1 MAHAATVCPA
11 GTCLALSRAR
21 NPARPGGRRVSYSGE
36 VEDMSDSTKMPMQT
50 PQDLF
55 VHELSDIRHAEQ
67 IIIQML
73 EEAQGMVQNQPLKEG
88 LRMHAEQSRQQAQR
102 IEQVFDQMGV
112 QPHPI
117 ECHAAQ
123 GLYQELQEA
132 RQAQPSP
139 QVLEGLVVGG
149 ACKTEHYEIAAYTG
163 LVEKARAM
171 GQTEAAQLLQQNL
184 QEEQQMLQ
192 QVEQIS
198 QRLTQEMAAMGGA
211 QTGSQADASMM

>member
-1 MAHAATVCPA
+1 
-11 GTCLALSRAR
+11 
-21 NPARPGGRRVSYSGE
+21 
-36 VEDMSDSTKMPMQT
+36 MSDSKQMPMQT

-55 VHELSDIRHAEQ
+55 VHELSDIRNAEQ

-73 EEAQGMVQNQPLKEG
+73 EQAQGMVQNSQLNDG
-88 LRMHAEQSRQQAQR
+88 LRMHAEQSRQQVQR
-102 IEQVFDQMGV
+102 IQQIFDQMGV

-132 RQAQPSP
+132 QQSQPSP

-171 GQTEAAQLLQQNL
+171 GQTEAARLLQQNL

-192 QVEQIS
+192 KVEQIS
-198 QRLTQEMAAMGGA
+198 QQLTQQMASMSGRQSG
-211 QTGSQADASMM
+211 QQAAASMM

>member
-1 MAHAATVCPA
+1 
-11 GTCLALSRAR
+11 
-21 NPARPGGRRVSYSGE
+21 
-36 VEDMSDSTKMPMQT
+36 MSDSRHMPMQT

-55 VHELSDIRHAEQ
+55 VHELSDIRNAEQ

-73 EEAQGMVQNQPLKEG
+73 EQAQGMVQNPQLKEG

-102 IEQVFDQMGV
+102 IQQVFDQMGV

-132 RQAQPSP
+132 QQSNPSP

-171 GQTEAAQLLQQNL
+171 GRTEAAQLLQQNL

-192 QVEQIS
+192 RVEQIS
-198 QRLTQEMAAMGGA
+198 QQLTQQM
-211 QTGSQADASMM
+211 ASMSGRQSGQQASASGT

>member
-1 MAHAATVCPA
+1 
-11 GTCLALSRAR
+11 
-21 NPARPGGRRVSYSGE
+21 
-36 VEDMSDSTKMPMQT
+36 MSDSKKMPMQT

-55 VHELSDIRHAEQ
+55 IHELSDIRNAEQ

-73 EEAQGMVQNQPLKEG
+73 EQAQGIVQNAQLKDG
-88 LRMHAEQSRQQAQR
+88 LRMHAEQSRQQVQR
-102 IEQVFDQMGV
+102 IQQVFDQMGV

-132 RQAQPSP
+132 QQSQPSP

-192 QVEQIS
+192 KVEQIS
-198 QRLTQEMAAMGGA
+198 QQLTQQMASMS
-211 QTGSQADASMM
+211 GSQSGQQAGASTM

>member
-1 MAHAATVCPA
+1 MMVH
-11 GTCLALSRAR
+11 
-21 NPARPGGRRVSYSGE
+21 SG
-36 VEDMSDSTKMPMQT
+36 DMELMSNSSKMPMQT

-55 VHELSDIRHAEQ
+55 VHELSDIHNAEQ

-73 EEAQGMVQNQPLKEG
+73 EEAQGLVQNQQLKEG
-88 LRMHAEQSRQQAQR
+88 LRMHAEQSRQQVQR
-102 IEQVFDQMGV
+102 IQQVFTQMGV

-117 ECHAAQ
+117 QCHAAE
-123 GLYQELQEA
+123 GLRQELQEG
-132 RQAQPSP
+132 QQSQPSP

-198 QRLTQEMAAMGGA
+198 QQLTQQMASMGGMR
-211 QTGSQADASMM
+211 TDSQAGASMM

>member
-1 MAHAATVCPA
+1 
-11 GTCLALSRAR
+11 
-21 NPARPGGRRVSYSGE
+21 
-36 VEDMSDSTKMPMQT
+36 MSDSKQMPMQT

-55 VHELSDIRHAEQ
+55 VHELSDIRNAEQ

-73 EEAQGMVQNQPLKEG
+73 EQAQGMVQNSQLKDG

-102 IEQVFDQMGV
+102 IQQVFDQMGV

-132 RQAQPSP
+132 QQSQPSP

-149 ACKTEHYEIAAYTG
+149 ACKSEHYEIAAYTG

-171 GQTEAAQLLQQNL
+171 GQTEAARLLQQNL

-192 QVEQIS
+192 KVEQIS
-198 QRLTQEMAAMGGA
+198 QQLTQQMASMSGRQSG
-211 QTGSQADASMM
+211 QQAAASMM

>member
-1 MAHAATVCPA
+1 M
-11 GTCLALSRAR
+11 
-21 NPARPGGRRVSYSGE
+21 N
-36 VEDMSDSTKMPMQT
+36 DSTQMPMQT

-55 VHELSDIRHAEQ
+55 VHELSDIHNAEQ

-73 EEAQGMVQNQPLKEG
+73 HEAQGLVQNPQLKEG
-88 LRMHAEQSRQQAQR
+88 LRMHADQSRQHAERVQ
-102 IEQVFDQMGV
+102 QVFQQMGV

-123 GLYQELQEA
+123 GLYKELQEA
-132 RQAQPSP
+132 QRAQPSP

-163 LVEKARAM
+163 MVEKARAM
-171 GQTEAAQLLQQNL
+171 GRTEAAELLQQNL

-192 QVEQIS
+192 RVEEIS
-198 QRLTQEMAAMGGA
+198 QQLTQQMASMGG
-211 QTGSQADASMM
+211 SQSGQQPSTSAM

>member
-1 MAHAATVCPA
+1 
-11 GTCLALSRAR
+11 
-21 NPARPGGRRVSYSGE
+21 
-36 VEDMSDSTKMPMQT
+36 MSDSTQMPMQT

-55 VHELSDIRHAEQ
+55 VHELSDIHNAEQ

-73 EEAQGMVQNQPLKEG
+73 EQAQGMVQNQQLKEG

-102 IEQVFDQMGV
+102 IQQVFDQMGV

-132 RQAQPSP
+132 QQAQPSP

-149 ACKTEHYEIAAYTG
+149 AGKTEHYEIAAYTG
-163 LVEKARAM
+163 LVKTARAM
-171 GQTEAAQLLQQNL
+171 GQTQAAQLLQQNL

-192 QVEQIS
+192 RVEQIS
-198 QRLTQEMAAMGGA
+198 QQLTQQMASMNGMQA
-211 QTGSQADASMM
+211 GSQASASSM